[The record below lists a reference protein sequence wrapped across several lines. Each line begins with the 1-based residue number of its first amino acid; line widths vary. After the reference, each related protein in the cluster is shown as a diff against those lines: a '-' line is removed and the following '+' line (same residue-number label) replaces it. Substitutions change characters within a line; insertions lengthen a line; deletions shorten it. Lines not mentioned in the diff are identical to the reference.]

1 MTLNDYKKIMLLLDL
16 IEIELDIIA
25 EHFNHPTMKEFF
37 K

>member
-1 MTLNDYKKIMLLLDL
+1 MSLTDYKKIMLLLDL

-25 EHFNHPTMKEFF
+25 THFNHPKMSEFF